1 MIIEVVTKATL
12 GFNTNKRRPN
22 HVPIFMT
29 TGEGYLIKAFASAA
43 TASV

>member
-1 MIIEVVTKATL
+1 
-12 GFNTNKRRPN
+12 
-22 HVPIFMT
+22 MT